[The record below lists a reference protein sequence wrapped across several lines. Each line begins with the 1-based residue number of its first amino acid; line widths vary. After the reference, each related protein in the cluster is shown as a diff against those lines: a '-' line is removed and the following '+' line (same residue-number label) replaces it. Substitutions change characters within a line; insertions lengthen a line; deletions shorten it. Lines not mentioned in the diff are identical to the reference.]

1 MYEEIDFK
9 VNDYSSREELRKIV
23 IFKFMEEK
31 PGLGR
36 GDYTSRYRYN
46 VEILKDGRRIY
57 LTRPA
62 YLKKGFD
69 FRINVENTLF
79 KTGHEYP
86 NHEDIFEDLRLK
98 KAENPIMAKRLHH
111 AITRVYSCEDCEAYI
126 TGIRRH

>member
-9 VNDYSSREELRKIV
+9 VSTCSSREELRKIV

-31 PGLGR
+31 PGLGK
-36 GDYTSRYRYN
+36 GNDTSRYRYN
-46 VEILKDGRRIY
+46 VEILNDGRRIY

-79 KTGHEYP
+79 QTG
-86 NHEDIFEDLRLK
+86 
-98 KAENPIMAKRLHH
+98 
-111 AITRVYSCEDCEAYI
+111 S
-126 TGIRRH
+126 